1 MAAPNIVNVS
11 TITGKTAVLAVTTS
25 SSSSIVTNASNSNA
39 VVKINSM
46 IIANIH
52 GSSTYDLNVALF
64 RSSTLF
70 YIAST
75 VAVPSDASLV
85 AISKDANVYLEE
97 GDELRVWS
105 NANSVLHAIC
115 SYEIIS

>member
-11 TITGKTAVLAVTTS
+11 TITGKTAVLSVGTS
-25 SSSSIVTNASNSNA
+25 SSGSIVTNASSSNA
-39 VVKINSM
+39 VVKINSL
-46 IIANIH
+46 IVANIH
-52 GSSTYDLNVALF
+52 GSSTYDINIAIF

-75 VAVPSDASLV
+75 VAVPADASLV

-97 GDELRVWS
+97 GDELRIWS
-105 NANSVLHAIC
+105 NASGVLHATC